1 MRYKSSTLRET
12 TRIDL
17 GYSNTTL
24 LVKIRALYLIWV
36 NQVKHERLDVVDELM
51 ITLALTFVSAHR
63 R

>member
-36 NQVKHERLDVVDELM
+36 NQVKHERSDVVDELM